1 MNKQEQIEA
10 KAKKPIEVGDRVG
23 IEIPYVVTTT
33 KEIGRGKKK
42 ETINETTNL
51 IFKVEGVVL
60 AIEDGDY
67 HIDLPSTSIPY
78 VLNNEIKTF
87 YTAKSHKVGVVDLKY
102 LSPTFYECGAN
113 PFAKERTRISFYN
126 KDIGSLLFSAGYGRR
141 SDNFSELDEAYKHR
155 VNFNP
160 YVIDADGNKQFYQRD
175 LVWSLEQKQLLIESI
190 YNNIEIGKILY
201 RYNSWARLTKQE
213 KEDGVGY
220 NFDCVD
226 GKQRFFAILHF
237 LQNKYPDMHGN
248 YWDDLSGNAHGRFLN
263 YGNLSYGEMGEDAT
277 DEDVVDNFLTLN
289 HTGVPMSLEHIEY
302 VKTINM
308 KK

>member
-1 MNKQEQIEA
+1 MNKQEQIDA
-10 KAKKPIEVGDRVG
+10 KAKKPIEVGDVVF
-23 IEIPYVVTTT
+23 IKIPYVVTTI

-42 ETINETTNL
+42 ESVTETIDK
-51 IFKVEGVVL
+51 IFNTEGKVLE
-60 AIEDGDY
+60 IKDDKY
-67 HIDLPSTSIPY
+67 HIELPSTSIPFD
-78 VLNNEIKTF
+78 LDDKIKTF
-87 YTAKSHKVGVVDLKY
+87 YTAKTNKIGVVDLKY
-102 LSPTFYECGAN
+102 LSPTFDECGAN
-113 PFAKERTRISFYN
+113 PFVKERTRISFYN

-141 SDNFSELDEAYKHR
+141 SNDFNEVDEEYKHR

-160 YVIDADGNKQFYQRD
+160 YIIDADGNKQFYQRD

-213 KEDGVGY
+213 IEDGVGY

-248 YWDDLSGNAHGRFLN
+248 YWDDLSGQAHSRFLN
-263 YGNLSYGEMGEDAT
+263 YGNLSYGEMSEDAT
-277 DEDVVDNFLTLN
+277 DEDVVDNFLRLN
-289 HTGVPMSLEHIEY
+289 HTGVPMSIEHIQF
-302 VKTINM
+302 VQSIKM
-308 KK
+308 